1 MRRTCT
7 RLLLLAAALTTAT
20 VMLPAPPAAAGTG
33 ISAALAFPAQ
43 SSPAPEQPEPEPEP
57 EPRREPAP
65 LRQPPTQAQPQPQ
78 PQQQRLP
85 RAVPQP
91 QPTRQ
96 SPPAPAPASE
106 PEPQPQPQPAPRVV
120 AVPPP
125 APAPP
130 AAAPR
135 RNVAGERPAARPV
148 RPVQRSAPQD
158 AARQARDRAAE
169 RSRQQAAAARAA
181 GRNAAASDKI
191 RLAWE
196 ERGRPSR
203 MAIVRTARVD
213 VVADG
218 RLTQQVPL
226 RPGLVTLPLLDRS
239 LPPTW
244 LRQTADTA
252 LLDATVILTPGT
264 TMDIAGDA
272 SGIRTLALAG
282 GPSTTDTASL
292 YTGGGRLSLRGLTIT
307 SADPATGQP
316 LPPSPGRPSIVVTGH
331 GRLDATDT
339 TITDLGTPDLDTTN
353 GHAAVAF
360 NPASTGA
367 LVRTTLARNSTG
379 LELSRSDAVHL
390 DQLTVSDSTSD
401 GIVLRGDRGTTMN
414 DIRAERNAG
423 NGMIVTGESTDRPI
437 TGVST
442 AHNGVFGLA
451 IIGQT
456 GIQVIGVATA
466 SDRSGGLRLSR
477 SKEVVVTGFS
487 ATDQSIGVFTH
498 VNSANLTLDHMTV
511 TRGRRGL
518 VVEKSTQG
526 LALRD
531 STFQGARVAG
541 VSVGGQDV
549 TVTGVQVSDSAT
561 GVRIERGAR
570 TVTVTGLR
578 LRGGHDGIVATPD
591 TTGVL
596 VQDLVAEGVAF
607 DTVRTFSPDTRIIG
621 GHITGGTTG
630 IDVGAATT
638 ISGTVIDHAQEGI
651 RSRSAQLVH
660 ADNVDVAT
668 TALGINAAE
677 GSPFLLTASRVHA
690 LEAVRG
696 QVGQAGPNEL
706 SLPPLNLLGAVGIP
720 LILLAI
726 VLEQVHTRRQRRTAH
741 AYRRPPPVLPSA
753 GG

>member
-1 MRRTCT
+1 MSRT
-7 RLLLLAAALTTAT
+7 RDRSRSHRHSLWLLLACALITLVGLVTAPSVATAGSPAPAAS
-20 VMLPAPPAAAGTG
+20 MLPAQPPPGGDPGDRAAAAGR
-33 ISAALAFPAQ
+33 I
-43 SSPAPEQPEPEPEP
+43 
-57 EPRREPAP
+57 
-65 LRQPPTQAQPQPQ
+65 
-78 PQQQRLP
+78 
-85 RAVPQP
+85 
-91 QPTRQ
+91 
-96 SPPAPAPASE
+96 
-106 PEPQPQPQPAPRVV
+106 
-120 AVPPP
+120 
-125 APAPP
+125 
-130 AAAPR
+130 
-135 RNVAGERPAARPV
+135 
-148 RPVQRSAPQD
+148 
-158 AARQARDRAAE
+158 RAA
-169 RSRQQAAAARAA
+169 
-181 GRNAAASDKI
+181 
-191 RLAWE
+191 WE
-196 ERGRPSR
+196 GRGRPTR
-203 MAIVRTARVD
+203 MAIVRATRVD

-218 RLTQQVPL
+218 HLAQQVPL
-226 RPGLVTLPLLDRS
+226 RPGPVTLPVLDRS

-244 LRQTADTA
+244 LRESADTA
-252 LLDATVILTPGT
+252 LLAATVVLTPGT
-264 TMDIAGDA
+264 AMDIAGDV

-282 GPSTTDTASL
+282 GSSTADTASL

-307 SADPATGQP
+307 SADPATGQRAAP
-316 LPPSPGRPSIVVTGH
+316 AAGRSSIVVSARGH
-331 GRLDATDT
+331 LDATDT
-339 TITDLGTPDLDTTN
+339 TITDLGTPAPDSDI
-353 GHAAVAF
+353 GDGGRAAVVFGAD
-360 NPASTGA
+360 SSGA

-379 LELSRSDAVHL
+379 LQLSRSDAVRL
-390 DQLTVSDSTSD
+390 DQVTVSDSVGD
-401 GIVLRGDRGTTMN
+401 GIVLRGDRATMMTG
-414 DIRAERNAG
+414 IRAERNGG
-423 NGMIVTGESTDRPI
+423 NGMVVAAETAARPAGGPASRLTAGSAGRLI
-437 TGVST
+437 TQVST
-442 AHNGVFGLA
+442 TGNGRFGLVL
-451 IIGQT
+451 IGQT
-456 GIQVIGVATA
+456 GAQVTDVSTA
-466 SDRSGGLRLSR
+466 ADKSGGLRVSR
-477 SKEVVVTGFS
+477 SADTVVTNFS
-487 ATDQSIGVFTH
+487 ATDQPVGVFTH
-498 VNSANLTLDHMTV
+498 INSTNVVLDHIRT
-511 TRGRRGL
+511 TGGRRGL

-526 LALRD
+526 LALRE

-541 VSVGGQDV
+541 VAVGGRDV

-706 SLPPLNLLGAVGIP
+706 SLPPLNLLGAIGIP

-726 VLEQVHTRRQRRTAH
+726 VLEQVHTRRQRRTGTAH
-741 AYRRPPPVLPSA
+741 RRPPPVLPSS